1 METFGELKA
10 FVDNPN
16 YHNQRQ
22 NALAGFDPQ
31 VIDVPIADLIS
42 DLNKLPC
49 CFTLQSCYG
58 HFLYEGQ
65 NDPHNL
71 DLLPLTDDVEWVE
84 YRIAYIAL
92 VIESSDA
99 GLSLFNSLREI
110 PQIDERNIQFGCA
123 DWFWRNQVNSFAL
136 QVEPQ
141 EHKYKDRAWIRYN
154 QARRVEEV
162 RQMFFGKIR
171 EMLLTFMDR

>member
-10 FVDNPN
+10 IVNNPN

-22 NALAGFDPQ
+22 NALAVFDPQ
-31 VIDVPIADLIS
+31 VIDAPIADLIS

-65 NDPHNL
+65 DDTQNL
-71 DLLPLTDDVEWVE
+71 DPLPLTSDVEWVE

-92 VIESSDA
+92 VIENSDA
-99 GLSLFNSLREI
+99 GRFLINSLREI
-110 PQIDERNIQFGCA
+110 PQIDEKNIQFGCA
-123 DWFWRNQVNSFAL
+123 DWFWSNQVNSFAL
-136 QVEPQ
+136 QVEPE

-162 RQMFFGKIR
+162 RQMFFDKIR
-171 EMLLTFMDR
+171 ELLFAFKHR